1 MSVAGSLGEESTG
14 PPAADKETLRPYARL
29 AASVY
34 DRALAGRTGEGAA
47 SQARLPAQAG
57 GSA

>member
-29 AASVY
+29 AASV
-34 DRALAGRTGEGAA
+34 
-47 SQARLPAQAG
+47 
-57 GSA
+57 